1 MPKRPNPDIDAFAQM
16 YEDSIREGMAR
27 YLWLSA
33 FASWADGADLV
44 QDQDVSIADIGPGAD
59 WDDIAPETPAAADK
73 AAKDLV
79 DLFVLSEGL
88 GSSKT
93 PMAELFA
100 FAVSVHQAKE
110 FEYGQATVSVP
121 KRGGRGKTEDL
132 DTNKLAYEFGSLM
145 AAQAIGEGIGWGDDH
160 REEWKTQDGK
170 VVEFAP
176 DVPDFECHYTG
187 SDLSWSGATRGRAE
201 PERAHGSEDAPHWTR
216 YPNEEGP
223 TAPQG
228 LPTIGRITIINPGDK
243 SWTRHRYVLW
253 FDAHAPLY
261 LMAFANSLDDALDE
275 CVDYL
280 EDANLPGYFVD
291 DIVNAEFARFVAE
304 GMDEEDA
311 REHAEA
317 DTTTA
322 GNHGRYLNS
331 EDWGVEAEDPT
342 DAQLRQIGQVDEM
355 REAAQHDREYAERHR
370 ELMRPKIWVS
380 EMSAEVARKLHERP
394 GTPIENLDFSIKHV
408 PTGREGT
415 MSSIDLGP
423 SSELADV
430 DAAIGYLMEHSAHEA
445 RWNTG
450 EIAGS
455 FIPRNWYLS
464 PAIDGVRRAY
474 VLDNFTIDQQ
484 RAIYNA
490 LTGVP

>member
-1 MPKRPNPDIDAFAQM
+1 MPAHHMPKRPNPDIDAFAQM

-121 KRGGRGKTEDL
+121 KRGGKGKESI

-216 YPNEEGP
+216 YPNEEGSDFVP
-223 TAPQG
+223 RA
-228 LPTIGRITIINPGDK
+228 
-243 SWTRHRYVLW
+243 
-253 FDAHAPLY
+253 A
-261 LMAFANSLDDALDE
+261 DDRPHHDHQ
-275 CVDYL
+275 
-280 EDANLPGYFVD
+280 P
-291 DIVNAEFARFVAE
+291 R
-304 GMDEEDA
+304 
-311 REHAEA
+311 
-317 DTTTA
+317 
-322 GNHGRYLNS
+322 
-331 EDWGVEAEDPT
+331 
-342 DAQLRQIGQVDEM
+342 RQV
-355 REAAQHDREYAERHR
+355 
-370 ELMRPKIWVS
+370 
-380 EMSAEVARKLHERP
+380 
-394 GTPIENLDFSIKHV
+394 
-408 PTGREGT
+408 
-415 MSSIDLGP
+415 
-423 SSELADV
+423 V
-430 DAAIGYLMEHSAHEA
+430 DAAPLRLVVRCA
-445 RWNTG
+445 R
-450 EIAGS
+450 AAL
-455 FIPRNWYLS
+455 P
-464 PAIDGVRRAY
+464 DGVREQPR
-474 VLDNFTIDQQ
+474 
-484 RAIYNA
+484 
-490 LTGVP
+490 